1 MDSNLL
7 HAAGSDLSRFAT
19 FSAASEDKPQ
29 RGPGLGVPSVS
40 GQWRQETGIRSS
52 PPSGL
57 LQPGRFSTLVRIVRV
72 WGIGGH
78 PPSAVGPDGRGDR
91 ATPGSQAGSTD
102 LPGSGGTMEDFSGT
116 SSCGGS
122 HHGYL
127 RNEEGIIPYTDQTF

>member
-1 MDSNLL
+1 MRQGPICLVLRPFLL
-7 HAAGSDLSRFAT
+7 PARIGRSG
-19 FSAASEDKPQ
+19 
-29 RGPGLGVPSVS
+29 GPGLGVPSVS
-40 GQWRQETGIRSS
+40 GQWRQEKGIRSS